1 MRRIALVC
9 EVLKPPLDEGVRI
22 LAAELARAFARTAE
36 VTLIASAD
44 AVVHGMPVRGAAAG
58 RWFVGRALARALAA
72 ARPEAILYVPWTS
85 LTVRTFFRIAMLRRR
100 GSGAPVAV
108 VALQPRGA
116 GLLAQ
121 AAARFGAPDHLF
133 AAGPG
138 VEAQARD
145 LGLGCARLEGGVD
158 LDRFR
163 PIGNDSRS
171 DLRRSLG
178 LPVTP
183 FIVLHV
189 GHLKPGR
196 GVLAL
201 RSVQALEGVQA
212 VLVCSSSTEAD
223 AGMRRSLQTAGVRVI
238 DHHVPEIEEYYR
250 AADCYLFPPATALDA
265 IELPLSVLEAMAC
278 DLPIVTSR
286 FGGLPALLEGAG
298 AGVDWIA
305 SEEEIPRAIIKL
317 RQDRPVPRL
326 RDRASSLTWEAMASR
341 IGRAIEGAP
350 AGPRESAA
358 VASA

>member
-1 MRRIALVC
+1 MRRIVLIC

-22 LAAELARAFARTAE
+22 LAAELARAFARTAD
-36 VTLIASAD
+36 VTLIGSTD
-44 AVVHGMPVRGAAAG
+44 AVVHGMPVRGAASG
-58 RWFVGRALARALAA
+58 RWFAAPALARALSAA
-72 ARPEAILYVPWTS
+72 KAEAILYVPWTS
-85 LTVRTFFRIAMLRRR
+85 LTIRTFFRVAMLRRR
-100 GSGAPVAV
+100 GGGAPVAV

-116 GLLAQ
+116 GILARV
-121 AAARFGAPDHLF
+121 AARLGAPDHLF

-145 LGLGCARLEGGVD
+145 LGLVCARLQGGVD
-158 LDRFR
+158 LERFR

-171 DLRRSLG
+171 DLRRALG

-196 GVLAL
+196 GVMAL
-201 RSVQALEGVQA
+201 RAVQALEGVQA

-223 AGMRRSLQTAGVRVI
+223 TGMRRSLQAAGVRVV
-238 DHHVPEIEEYYR
+238 DRHVPEIEEYYR
-250 AADCYLFPPATALDA
+250 AADCYLFPPASSLDA

-298 AGVDWIA
+298 AGVTWIA
-305 SEEEIPRAIIKL
+305 SEEEIPRAIIKV
-317 RQDRPVPRL
+317 RQDRPVPLL
-326 RDRASSLTWEAMASR
+326 RDRASSLTWEAMAGR

-350 AGPRESAA
+350 TGPQESAA